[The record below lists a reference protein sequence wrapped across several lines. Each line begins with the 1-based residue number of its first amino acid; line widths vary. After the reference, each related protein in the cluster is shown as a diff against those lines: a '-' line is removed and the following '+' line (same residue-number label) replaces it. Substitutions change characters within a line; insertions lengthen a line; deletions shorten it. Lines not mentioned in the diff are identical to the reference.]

1 MASAARPM
9 IWPMCVMSLYVGRS
23 FFAETSR
30 DDRAVKTYI
39 DVMLCILERSDGGG
53 LTMMQ
58 RMAGGSMLVTNNY
71 RTSSHHPEDCVKMF
85 GDGGGPQTVG
95 LFLGH
100 IQD

>member
-1 MASAARPM
+1 MNEHGRQSSMQPGRAMASAARPM

-30 DDRAVKTYI
+30 DDRAVKT
-39 DVMLCILERSDGGG
+39 MK
-53 LTMMQ
+53 Q